1 MPSDLSVHALK
12 VVCFS
17 AYSGAGKTTLVEAL
31 VSLLVASGA
40 RVAVIKHAHHAF
52 DVDTPGKDSWR
63 HRKAGAREV
72 LVVSDRRL
80 ALMREFEPDQPEP
93 SLGEL
98 IARIDPSTDWLLV
111 EGFRA
116 STLPKI
122 EVWRAPAADFAGH
135 PTRYP
140 EDAAV
145 VAVAVDDPTRLPV
158 PTALPLLDLNQ
169 PLQVLDWMQ
178 AHAELWTW
186 KGAQASSESY
196 PSTA

>member
-1 MPSDLSVHALK
+1 MFSDLPAHALK

-80 ALMREFEPDQPEP
+80 ALMREFEPDQEAPP
-93 SLGEL
+93 LAEL

-135 PTRYP
+135 PARYP
-140 EDAAV
+140 EDTAV
-145 VAVAVDDPTRLPV
+145 VAVAVDDPTRLPA

-169 PLQVLDWMQ
+169 PQQVLDWML
-178 AHAELWTW
+178 ADPGRWMWT
-186 KGAQASSESY
+186 GAQASAAAHQ
-196 PSTA
+196 STD